1 MAMKGVVFTE
11 FMSFV
16 EDGYGA
22 DMVDDVVEMSDLP
35 SGGAYTSVGTYPHTE
50 MYELVGSLTK
60 LSGAHM
66 ESVLVEFGRHLSRR
80 FARSFPNF
88 FSERNGLFDFLTSVD
103 GHIHV
108 EVRKLYPDA
117 ELPSFVVNSV
127 DEQRMEFDYS
137 SCRPLGSLAKGLIM
151 GAAEHFGENV
161 DIGEATHAEADRR
174 FVRFTIQRVH

>member
-16 EDGYGA
+16 EDGYGI
-22 DMVDDVVEMSDLP
+22 DMVDNVVEMSDLP

-60 LSGAHM
+60 LSGARL
-66 ESVLVEFGRHLSRR
+66 ENILVKFGQHLSRR

-88 FSERNGLFDFLTSVD
+88 FSERTGLFDFLSSVD

-127 DEQRMEFDYS
+127 DERRMEFDYS

-151 GAAEHFGENV
+151 GAAEHYGENV
-161 DIGEATHAEADRR
+161 EIGEAAHEQADRR
-174 FVRFTIQRVH
+174 FVRFTIQRTH